1 MSVPSSIQRVY
12 AAVAVASIA
21 FSMTS
26 SSQAGEPIAKRVPHE
41 LKSPNGHVRQDP
53 YFWLREREDKEVID
67 YLKAE
72 NAFYKKEMADT
83 EALQKEL
90 FEEIKGR
97 IKQDDSSVPDRKSVV

>member
-53 YFWLREREDKEVID
+53 YFWLREREDEEVID

-90 FEEIKGR
+90 FEEIN
-97 IKQDDSSVPDRKSVV
+97 INASS